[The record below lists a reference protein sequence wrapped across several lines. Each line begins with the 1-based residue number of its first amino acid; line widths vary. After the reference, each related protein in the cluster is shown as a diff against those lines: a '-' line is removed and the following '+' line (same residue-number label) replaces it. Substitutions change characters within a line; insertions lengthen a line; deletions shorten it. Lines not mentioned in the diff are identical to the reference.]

1 MKKLFA
7 LLLVFHSIIGYGQH
21 YLTYNV
27 NDGVWP
33 LTLCAQ
39 DNDLLGVVIY
49 ARNICSDHVWH
60 ANMMG
65 TTLFNWE
72 NADSIIIDNP
82 HVATEFYWEEREC
95 YDESTDEFLYSYGGN
110 IFFRDEIPSNPFDG
124 TVVWKRPNETITFF
138 SSESYDPNWSTG
150 ETSESIMVSEPGI
163 YFVTLTNYCGPVTYS
178 VEVRD
183 NVELY
188 RATCD
193 LLTNKNK
200 VTWLP
205 TPEQAEYVSAVKVY
219 RNNVLVATVPYT
231 DGSFTDDIGS
241 DATQW
246 QYHLVAVSVEGDDCP
261 IPSYWKRT
269 IHLDHV
275 QGTQG
280 NHILQWTPY
289 EEEESSDEAVAAY
302 AIYDIVNGEAHHVI
316 DVGNFTNVYSYNPED
331 FSGSAV
337 VAAVFSDRG
346 LEDYAFS
353 NMISMTAVDETPTS
367 KMVVYPNPSQGTFT
381 VEGVSNLT
389 VYNML
394 GQTIAT
400 CRDGACTVS
409 TSSGT
414 VAYQFTLPSGIYF
427 VKSDEGAVRKV
438 VVE

>member
-1 MKKLFA
+1 MKKKLFA

-269 IHLDHV
+269 IHLDRI
-275 QGTQG
+275 QDSQG
-280 NHILQWTPY
+280 NLILQWTPY
-289 EEEESSDEAVAAY
+289 EDEEPDKETVSAY
-302 AIYDIVNGEAHHVI
+302 GIYDIVGSEAHHVV
-316 DVGNFTNVYSYNPED
+316 DVGYFTNVYTYNPAD
-331 FSGSAV
+331 FSGYGA
-337 VAAVFSDRG
+337 VAAVFNNSKG
-346 LEDYAFS
+346 LEDLAFS
-353 NMISMTAVDETPTS
+353 NRTKEMLLVDENLTG
-367 KMVVYPNPSQGTFT
+367 KMVVYPNPTNGEFT
-381 VEGVSNLT
+381 VEGVKDLT
-389 VYNML
+389 VFNTL

-400 CRDGACTVS
+400 SHSENGTHRITVS
-409 TSSGT
+409 
-414 VAYQFTLPSGIYF
+414 SGIYF
-427 VKSDEGAVRKV
+427 IKSDEGMVRKV